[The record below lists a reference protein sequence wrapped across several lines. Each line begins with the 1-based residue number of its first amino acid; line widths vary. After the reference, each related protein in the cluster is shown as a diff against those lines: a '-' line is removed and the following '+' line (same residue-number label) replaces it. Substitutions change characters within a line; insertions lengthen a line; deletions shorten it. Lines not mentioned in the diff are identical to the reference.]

1 MWYIYIFVNKGIE
14 DGLKGHIR
22 YIIMDGPK
30 GHIRYTSMDI
40 SLSQPPTFK
49 SQGGY
54 ELKVGDWDTADVGWI
69 LGSGKSPGG
78 GNANPLQY
86 SCLKNLM
93 DRGAQQDT
101 AHGVAKSQTWL
112 SMYACQQRA
121 LKGWQNNA
129 WYSVN
134 LIMETSPGDSKDR
147 AGSED
152 ATWDFSGGP
161 VVGIHCLQCRDM
173 SSIPG
178 RGTGIPQ
185 ALQNSQKKSCSSGKL
200 LDKID

>member
-1 MWYIYIFVNKGIE
+1 MVKTPSANAG
-14 DGLKGHIR
+14 DLGLIPGL
-22 YIIMDGPK
+22 GW
-30 GHIRYTSMDI
+30 
-40 SLSQPPTFK
+40 PP
-49 SQGGY
+49 GEGNGY
-54 ELKVGDWDTADVGWI
+54 
-69 LGSGKSPGG
+69 
-78 GNANPLQY
+78 PLQY

-185 ALQNSQKKSCSSGKL
+185 ALQNSQKKSYSSGKL

>member
-14 DGLKGHIR
+14 DGLTGHIR

-54 ELKVGDWDTADVGWI
+54 ELKIGDWDTADVGRI
-69 LGSGKSPGG
+69 PDSGKSPGG

-93 DRGAQQDT
+93 DGGARQAKVRGIT
-101 AHGVAKSQTWL
+101 
-112 SMYACQQRA
+112 QRA
-121 LKGWQNNA
+121 HARLKNQGWG
-129 WYSVN
+129 W
-134 LIMETSPGDSKDR
+134 
-147 AGSED
+147 
-152 ATWDFSGGP
+152 
-161 VVGIHCLQCRDM
+161 C
-173 SSIPG
+173 
-178 RGTGIPQ
+178 
-185 ALQNSQKKSCSSGKL
+185 
-200 LDKID
+200 